1 MSLELLTLILVVS
14 LAVMLMAGQ
23 WTAFALGICG
33 VLVLYLSKGVLGL
46 TALSSVI
53 WNNANSYILIAVPM
67 FLLMG
72 EIILRSGVS
81 AYFYRGVVVLLGRLP
96 GGLLHAN
103 IASCAVFAA
112 VSGSSVATAATV
124 GTVAIPEMLS
134 RGYEPRTVFGS
145 LAAGGTLGIL
155 IPPSIIMVLYGAL
168 VEESIARLFMAGI
181 AARPAD
187 GGHLHDLHRRP
198 AAAEAVTMRR
208 RRDAPAG
215 KSPASEV
222 AACLSR
228 PRPAGRGAGQH
239 LLRHRHADRGVGAG
253 RRGRHRAGRRATAA
267 SPPQVFGESLM
278 ATVKTTCMVAL
289 IIIGAQIL
297 STALTYSG
305 VSRTVS
311 EWVMGLGLGKWEFF
325 VALVVLYL
333 VLGCF
338 VDGISMIYMTLPVL
352 LPVVKAFGF
361 DLIWFG
367 VILTVLI
374 ELGQITPPVG
384 LNLFTIHAISGG
396 AKFSEV
402 AIGLGALTCV
412 LMLLVILMLCL
423 WPEIALWLPDDDARL
438 IRSVCEGGRGHGP
451 TQQW

>member
-1 MSLELLTLILVVS
+1 MNLELLTLILVVS

-33 VLVLYLSKGVLGL
+33 VLVLYLSKGMLGL
-46 TALSSVI
+46 TALSSVV

-81 AYFYRGVVVLLGRLP
+81 SYFYRGVVVLLGRLP

-103 IASCAVFAA
+103 IASCAVFSA

-134 RGYEPRTVFGS
+134 RGYEPKTVFGS

-155 IPPSIIMVLYGAL
+155 IPPSIVMVLYGAL
-168 VEESIARLFMAGI
+168 VEESIARLFMAGVVPGLLMAGIFMVFI
-181 AARPAD
+181 AVLLLMKPSYAPPRD
-187 GGHLHDLHRRP
+187 
-198 AAAEAVTMRR
+198 AASGKSRASEAVHVFPVLGLLVIVLGSIYSGIATPTE
-208 RRDAPAG
+208 ASALGAAG
-215 KSPASEV
+215 AIVLALGYRSFTRK
-222 AACLSR
+222 
-228 PRPAGRGAGQH
+228 
-239 LLRHRHADRGVGAG
+239 
-253 RRGRHRAGRRATAA
+253 
-267 SPPQVFGESLM
+267 VFTESLM

-289 IIIGAQIL
+289 IIICAQIL

-311 EWVMGLGLGKWEFF
+311 EWVMGLGLGKWQFF

-338 VDGISMIYMTLPVL
+338 VDGVSMIYMTLPVL

-361 DLIWFG
+361 DLVWFG

-402 AIGLGALTCV
+402 AAGSTPYVG
-412 LMLLVILMLCL
+412 LMLLVILLLCL
-423 WPEIALWLPDDDARL
+423 WPEIALWLPTTM
-438 IRSVCEGGRGHGP
+438 RG
-451 TQQW
+451 

>member
-1 MSLELLTLILVVS
+1 MTMSLELLTLILVVS

-33 VLVLYLSKGVLGL
+33 VLVLYLSKGLLGL
-46 TALSSVI
+46 TALSSVV

-81 AYFYRGVVVLLGRLP
+81 SYFYRGVVVLMGRLP

-103 IASCAVFAA
+103 IASCAVFSA

-155 IPPSIIMVLYGAL
+155 IPPSIVMVLYGAL
-168 VEESIARLFMAGI
+168 VEESIARLFMAGVVPGLLMAGIFMVFI
-181 AARPAD
+181 AVLLLLKPSYAPPREA
-187 GGHLHDLHRRP
+187 GSGKSRV
-198 AAAEAVTMRR
+198 AEAAHVFPVLGLLVVVLGSIYSGIATPTEASALGAAGAIVLAVGYGSFTRR
-208 RRDAPAG
+208 
-215 KSPASEV
+215 
-222 AACLSR
+222 
-228 PRPAGRGAGQH
+228 
-239 LLRHRHADRGVGAG
+239 
-253 RRGRHRAGRRATAA
+253 
-267 SPPQVFGESLM
+267 VFTESLM

-289 IIIGAQIL
+289 IIICAQIL

-311 EWVMGLGLGKWEFF
+311 EWVLGLGLGKWQFF

-338 VDGISMIYMTLPVL
+338 VDGVSMIYMTLPVL

-402 AIGLGALTCV
+402 AAGSAPYV
-412 LMLLVILMLCL
+412 ALMLLVILMLCL
-423 WPEIALWLPDDDARL
+423 WPEIALWLPTTM
-438 IRSVCEGGRGHGP
+438 RG
-451 TQQW
+451 

>member
-14 LAVMLMAGQ
+14 LALMLMAGQ

-33 VLVLYLSKGVLGL
+33 VLVLYLSKGVIGL
-46 TALSSVI
+46 TALSSVV

-72 EIILRSGVS
+72 EVILRSGVS
-81 AYFYRGVVVLLGRLP
+81 SYFYRGVAVLMGRLP

-103 IASCAVFAA
+103 IASCAVFSA

-124 GTVAIPEMLS
+124 GTVAIPEMLA

-155 IPPSIIMVLYGAL
+155 IPPSIVMVLYGAL
-168 VEESIARLFMAGI
+168 VEESVARLFMAGI
-181 AARPAD
+181 LPGLLMAAIFMIFIAGLLLVKP
-187 GGHLHDLHRRP
+187 HY
-198 AAAEAVTMRR
+198 
-208 RRDAPAG
+208 APPPDVSG
-215 KSPASEV
+215 KSRASDAIHVFPVLGLLIVVLGSIYSGIATPTEASALG
-222 AACLSR
+222 AA
-228 PRPAGRGAGQH
+228 GAIV
-239 LLRHRHADRGVGAG
+239 LAVGY
-253 RRGRHRAGRRATAA
+253 RSFTRK
-267 SPPQVFGESLM
+267 VFAQSLM

-289 IIIGAQIL
+289 IIICAQIL

-311 EWVMGLGLGKWEFF
+311 EWVMGLGLGKWAFF
-325 VALVVLYL
+325 LALVVLYI

-361 DLIWFG
+361 DLVWFG

-402 AIGLGALTCV
+402 AAGSAPYV
-412 LMLLVILMLCL
+412 ALMLLVILMLCF
-423 WPEIALWLPDDDARL
+423 WPGIALWLPTTM
-438 IRSVCEGGRGHGP
+438 RG
-451 TQQW
+451 

>member
-1 MSLELLTLILVVS
+1 MNREFLTLILAIS
-14 LAVMLMAGQ
+14 LVVMLMTGQ

-33 VLVLYLSKGVLGL
+33 VLVLYLSKGALGL
-46 TALSSVI
+46 TALSSVV
-53 WNNANSYILIAVPM
+53 WNNANSYLLIAVPM

-81 AYFYRGVVVLLGRLP
+81 SYFYRGVVALLGRLP
-96 GGLLHAN
+96 GGLLHSN
-103 IASCAVFAA
+103 IASCAVFSA

-155 IPPSIIMVLYGAL
+155 IPPSIVMVLYGAL
-168 VEESIARLFMAGI
+168 VEESIARLFMAGVVPGLLMAGIFMIFI
-181 AARPAD
+181 AVLLLIKPSYAPPRS
-187 GGHLHDLHRRP
+187 
-198 AAAEAVTMRR
+198 AAS
-208 RRDAPAG
+208 G
-215 KSPASEV
+215 KS
-222 AACLSR
+222 
-228 PRPAGRGAGQH
+228 
-239 LLRHRHADRGVGAG
+239 
-253 RRGRHRAGRRATAA
+253 RAGEAAHVFPVLGLLVVVLGSIYSGIATPTEASALGAAGAILLALGYRSFTRR
-267 SPPQVFGESLM
+267 VFTESLM

-289 IIIGAQIL
+289 IIICAQIL

-305 VSRTVS
+305 VSRGVS
-311 EWVMGLGLGKWEFF
+311 EWVMGMGLGKWQFF
-325 VALVVLYL
+325 VALVVLYI

-361 DLIWFG
+361 DLVWFG

-402 AIGLGALTCV
+402 AAGSAPYV
-412 LMLLVILMLCL
+412 ALMLLVILMLCV
-423 WPEIALWLPDDDARL
+423 WPEIALWLPTTM
-438 IRSVCEGGRGHGP
+438 RG
-451 TQQW
+451 

>member
-1 MSLELLTLILVVS
+1 MTLELLTLILVAS
-14 LAVMLMAGQ
+14 LAIMLMAGQ

-46 TALSSVI
+46 TALSSVV

-81 AYFYRGVVVLLGRLP
+81 GYFYRGVVVLLGRLP

-103 IASCAVFAA
+103 IASCAVFSA

-124 GTVAIPEMLS
+124 GTVAIPEMLK

-168 VEESIARLFMAGI
+168 VEESIARLFMAGVLPGLLMAGIFMIFI
-181 AARPAD
+181 AMLLLLKPHYAPSRDAAD
-187 GGHLHDLHRRP
+187 GKP
-198 AAAEAVTMRR
+198 AAGDVLHVFPVLGLLVVVLGSIYSGIATPTEASALGAAGAIVLAIGYGSFTRR
-208 RRDAPAG
+208 IFSD
-215 KSPASEV
+215 
-222 AACLSR
+222 
-228 PRPAGRGAGQH
+228 
-239 LLRHRHADRGVGAG
+239 
-253 RRGRHRAGRRATAA
+253 
-267 SPPQVFGESLM
+267 SLM

-311 EWVMGLGLGKWEFF
+311 EWIMGMGLSKWEFF
-325 VALVVLYL
+325 IALVILYI

-352 LPVVKAFGF
+352 LPVVKSFGF

-396 AKFSEV
+396 AKFTEV
-402 AIGLGALTCV
+402 AMGSLPYVG
-412 LMLLVILMLCL
+412 LMLLVILLLCF
-423 WPEIALWLPDDDARL
+423 WPDIALWLPTTM
-438 IRSVCEGGRGHGP
+438 RG
-451 TQQW
+451 

>member
-1 MSLELLTLILVVS
+1 MTMSLELLTLILVVS

-33 VLVLYLSKGVLGL
+33 VLVLYLSKGLLGL
-46 TALSSVI
+46 TALSSVV

-81 AYFYRGVVVLLGRLP
+81 SYFYRGVVVLMGRLP

-103 IASCAVFAA
+103 IASCAVFSA

-155 IPPSIIMVLYGAL
+155 IPPSIVMVLYGAL
-168 VEESIARLFMAGI
+168 VEESIARLFMAGVVPGLLMAGIFMVFI
-181 AARPAD
+181 AVLLLLKPSYAPPREA
-187 GGHLHDLHRRP
+187 GSGKSRV
-198 AAAEAVTMRR
+198 AEAAHVFPVLGLLVVVLGSIYSGIATPTEASALGAAGAIVLAVGYGSFTRR
-208 RRDAPAG
+208 
-215 KSPASEV
+215 
-222 AACLSR
+222 
-228 PRPAGRGAGQH
+228 
-239 LLRHRHADRGVGAG
+239 
-253 RRGRHRAGRRATAA
+253 
-267 SPPQVFGESLM
+267 VFTESLM

-289 IIIGAQIL
+289 IIICAQIL

-311 EWVMGLGLGKWEFF
+311 EWVMGLGLGKWQFF

-338 VDGISMIYMTLPVL
+338 VDGVSMIYMTLPVL

-402 AIGLGALTCV
+402 AAGSTPYVA

-423 WPEIALWLPDDDARL
+423 WPEIALWLPTTM
-438 IRSVCEGGRGHGP
+438 RG
-451 TQQW
+451 

>member
-1 MSLELLTLILVVS
+1 MNLELLTLILVAS
-14 LAVMLMAGQ
+14 LAIMLMAGQ

-46 TALSSVI
+46 TALSSVV

-81 AYFYRGVVVLLGRLP
+81 GYFYRGVVVLLGRLP

-103 IASCAVFAA
+103 IASCAVFSA

-124 GTVAIPEMLS
+124 GTVAIPEMLK
-134 RGYEPRTVFGS
+134 RGYEPRAVFGS

-168 VEESIARLFMAGI
+168 VEESIARLFMAGVVPGLLMAGIFMIFI
-181 AARPAD
+181 AALLLLKPSYAPPRD
-187 GGHLHDLHRRP
+187 GTGDKP
-198 AAAEAVTMRR
+198 AAGDVLHVFPVLGLLVVVLGSIYSGIATPTEASALGAAGAIVLAIGYRSFTRR
-208 RRDAPAG
+208 
-215 KSPASEV
+215 
-222 AACLSR
+222 
-228 PRPAGRGAGQH
+228 
-239 LLRHRHADRGVGAG
+239 
-253 RRGRHRAGRRATAA
+253 
-267 SPPQVFGESLM
+267 VFNESLM

-311 EWVMGLGLGKWEFF
+311 EWIMGMGLGKWQFF
-325 VALVVLYL
+325 LALVVLYI

-361 DLIWFG
+361 DLVWFG
-367 VILTVLI
+367 VILTILI

-396 AKFSEV
+396 HKFSEV
-402 AIGLGALTCV
+402 AVGSLPYVG
-412 LMLLVILMLCL
+412 LMLIVILMLCL
-423 WPEIALWLPDDDARL
+423 WPDIALWLPTTM
-438 IRSVCEGGRGHGP
+438 RG
-451 TQQW
+451 

>member
-1 MSLELLTLILVVS
+1 
-14 LAVMLMAGQ
+14 
-23 WTAFALGICG
+23 
-33 VLVLYLSKGVLGL
+33 
-46 TALSSVI
+46 LSSVV

-81 AYFYRGVVVLLGRLP
+81 SYFYRGVVVLMGRLP

-103 IASCAVFAA
+103 IASCAVFSA

-155 IPPSIIMVLYGAL
+155 IPPSIVMVLYGAL
-168 VEESIARLFMAGI
+168 VEESIARLFMAGVVPGLLMAGIFMVFI
-181 AARPAD
+181 AVLLLMKPSYAPARDTAT
-187 GGHLHDLHRRP
+187 GKSRTS
-198 AAAEAVTMRR
+198 EAVHVFPVLGLLVVVLGSIYSGIATPTE
-208 RRDAPAG
+208 ASALGAAG
-215 KSPASEV
+215 AIV
-222 AACLSR
+222 LA
-228 PRPAGRGAGQH
+228 
-239 LLRHRHADRGVGAG
+239 VGYG
-253 RRGRHRAGRRATAA
+253 SFTRK
-267 SPPQVFGESLM
+267 VFTESLM

-289 IIIGAQIL
+289 IIICAQIL

-311 EWVMGLGLGKWEFF
+311 EWVMGLGLGKWQFF

-338 VDGISMIYMTLPVL
+338 VDGVSMIYMTLPVL

-396 AKFSEV
+396 AKFSAV
-402 AIGLGALTCV
+402 AAGSAPYVV

-423 WPEIALWLPDDDARL
+423 WPEIALWLPTTM
-438 IRSVCEGGRGHGP
+438 RG
-451 TQQW
+451 